1 MHAAIAG
8 RSDARNKYIVSVPCG
23 PIAVAPNKRRC
34 TDFLPASCQGRAR
47 MHKLDNALGT
57 DEFLD
62 VISTIK

>member
-8 RSDARNKYIVSVPCG
+8 VAMPVINIVSVPCG

-34 TDFLPASCQGRAR
+34 TDVLLASCQGRAR
-47 MHKLDNALGT
+47 MNKLDALGMG
-57 DEFLD
+57 EFLD